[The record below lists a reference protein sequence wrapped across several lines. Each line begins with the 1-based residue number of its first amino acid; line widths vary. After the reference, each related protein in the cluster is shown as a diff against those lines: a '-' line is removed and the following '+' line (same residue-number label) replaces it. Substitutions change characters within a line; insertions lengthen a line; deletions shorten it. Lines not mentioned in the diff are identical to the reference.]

1 MERRKKNAVIITV
14 AVIILAFVIA
24 FIWFIPFDFTNFFF
38 AGLYGLPIA
47 IVAAAAANALAS
59 ISYNIYSAGTRSS
72 EILYKLFA
80 AKTHLKKGN
89 VNDAILDLY
98 LAVNATISL
107 ILETEG
113 LNSKRPDGR
122 ELPMRERFKLLA
134 EREWVSWN
142 HARYFR
148 RLQELRNRIEHSP
161 ELIHVPLTTASEAE
175 ELLRFHENFIR
186 TSLGKLGPLLIKIGE
201 ECPKLSD
208 MDPSP
213 SRPPFTSGS
222 TINFRACVEN
232 IGLEEVKL
240 KYSAFMLFEVIIRD
254 ETGRPVWVYSDTLH
268 DIKERAKKDKSLK
281 DLFVVEEEE
290 IKPGYRGLYTSK
302 NMWIPLVYTRGPEKG
317 KPLPPGIYTLTVYL
331 IATVKGYPPRTVD
344 GIKAYAVK
352 SVELAV
358 SPHDAIGPKTHN
370 AERPVPRN
378 RFLRPETLSDSN
390 KKAGR
395 FADCL
400 RTARTSGGRPL
411 SGRLL
416 LRSGLR
422 FRSRRLL
429 RGPFYGLLSSLGLL
443 CRHLRSAILQIAS
456 IYDLLERPHNDH
468 RRVQSP
474 SNLRHYPSQPSD
486 VRYHKPS
493 HPTYK
498 A

>member
-1 MERRKKNAVIITV
+1 LSLRYRMERRKKNAVIITV

-38 AGLYGLPIA
+38 AGLYGLPTA

-59 ISYNIYSAGTRSS
+59 ISYDIYSAGTRSS

-175 ELLRFHENFIR
+175 ELLRFHENFIM
-186 TSLGKLGPLLIKIGE
+186 TSLGKLGPLLIKIGR
-201 ECPKLSD
+201 ECPTLSD

-213 SRPPFTSGS
+213 SSPPFISGS
-222 TINFRACVEN
+222 TINFRVCVEN
-232 IGLEEVKL
+232 IGLENVKL
-240 KYSAFMLFEVIIRD
+240 KYSTFMLYEVIIRD
-254 ETGRPVWVYSDTLH
+254 EAGRPVWVYSDTLR
-268 DIKERAKKDKSLK
+268 DIKERARRDKSLK
-281 DLFVVEEEE
+281 DLFAVEEEE
-290 IKPGYRGLYTSK
+290 IKPGYRGLYTSE
-302 NMWIPLVYTRGPEKG
+302 NMTIPLVYTRGPEKG

-331 IATVKGYPPRTVD
+331 IATVKGYSPRTVD
-344 GIKAYAVK
+344 GIKACAVK
-352 SVELAV
+352 SIELAV
-358 SPHDAIGPKTHN
+358 SP
-370 AERPVPRN
+370 
-378 RFLRPETLSDSN
+378 
-390 KKAGR
+390 
-395 FADCL
+395 
-400 RTARTSGGRPL
+400 
-411 SGRLL
+411 
-416 LRSGLR
+416 
-422 FRSRRLL
+422 
-429 RGPFYGLLSSLGLL
+429 
-443 CRHLRSAILQIAS
+443 Q
-456 IYDLLERPHNDH
+456 
-468 RRVQSP
+468 
-474 SNLRHYPSQPSD
+474 
-486 VRYHKPS
+486 
-493 HPTYK
+493 
-498 A
+498 